1 MIDLTNYKILL
12 YHYPYTTKELEI
24 MIWDKMDTVDSRFAV
39 KLTIGGVN
47 DSGEYDD
54 TSWDL
59 FFLEPKLEEKID
71 LMLDKY
77 ETQYVK
83 TDYTELLGQKREEFT
98 EEFMFKLLDFLNKGL
113 EENRELPLNSNSRSN
128 SNTVSNVELNKN
140 ETTAIIT
147 DSLASHISLKRH
159 SSVGCL
165 DSSTIK
171 NKLTENA
178 LIYFF

>member
-1 MIDLTNYKILL
+1 
-12 YHYPYTTKELEI
+12 

-39 KLTIGGVN
+39 KLTLDGVN

-54 TSWDL
+54 TSWDI

-98 EEFMFKLLDFLNKGL
+98 EEFMFKLLDFLNKNLTIDDVLDRIL
-113 EENRELPLNSNSRSN
+113 EVGVEN
-128 SNTVSNVELNKN
+128 
-140 ETTAIIT
+140 IT
-147 DSLASHISLKRH
+147 IFEKFY
-159 SSVGCL
+159 L
-165 DSSTIK
+165 DQNIEIRK
-171 NKLTENA
+171 K
-178 LIYFF
+178 

>member
-1 MIDLTNYKILL
+1 MIDLTNYKIIL
-12 YHYPYTTKELEI
+12 YHYPYTTKELEK
-24 MIWDKMDTVDSRFAV
+24 MIWDKMDTVDSRWAV

-98 EEFMFKLLDFLNKGL
+98 EEFMFKLLEFLNKNLTIDDVLDRIL
-113 EENRELPLNSNSRSN
+113 EVGVEN
-128 SNTVSNVELNKN
+128 
-140 ETTAIIT
+140 IT
-147 DSLASHISLKRH
+147 IFEKFY
-159 SSVGCL
+159 L
-165 DSSTIK
+165 DQNIEIRK
-171 NKLTENA
+171 K
-178 LIYFF
+178 

>member
-98 EEFMFKLLDFLNKGL
+98 EEFMFKLLEFLNKNLTIDDVLDRIL
-113 EENRELPLNSNSRSN
+113 EVGVEN
-128 SNTVSNVELNKN
+128 
-140 ETTAIIT
+140 IT
-147 DSLASHISLKRH
+147 IFEKFY
-159 SSVGCL
+159 L
-165 DSSTIK
+165 DQNIEIRK
-171 NKLTENA
+171 K
-178 LIYFF
+178 

>member
-1 MIDLTNYKILL
+1 MIDLTNYKIIL
-12 YHYPYTTKELEI
+12 YHYPYTTKELEK
-24 MIWDKMDTVDSRFAV
+24 MIWDKMDTVDSRWAV

-98 EEFMFKLLDFLNKGL
+98 EEFMFKLLDFLNKNLTIDDVLDRIL
-113 EENRELPLNSNSRSN
+113 EVGVEN
-128 SNTVSNVELNKN
+128 
-140 ETTAIIT
+140 IT
-147 DSLASHISLKRH
+147 IFEKFY
-159 SSVGCL
+159 L
-165 DSSTIK
+165 DQNIEIRK
-171 NKLTENA
+171 K
-178 LIYFF
+178 

>member
-1 MIDLTNYKILL
+1 
-12 YHYPYTTKELEI
+12 

-39 KLTIGGVN
+39 KLTIDGIN

-77 ETQYVK
+77 EVQYVK

-98 EEFMFKLLDFLNKGL
+98 EEFMFKLLEFLNKNLTIDDVLDRIL
-113 EENRELPLNSNSRSN
+113 EVGVEN
-128 SNTVSNVELNKN
+128 
-140 ETTAIIT
+140 IT
-147 DSLASHISLKRH
+147 IFEKFY
-159 SSVGCL
+159 L
-165 DSSTIK
+165 DQNIEIRK
-171 NKLTENA
+171 
-178 LIYFF
+178 I

>member
-1 MIDLTNYKILL
+1 
-12 YHYPYTTKELEI
+12 

-98 EEFMFKLLDFLNKGL
+98 EEFMFKLLEFLNKNLTIDDVLDRIL
-113 EENRELPLNSNSRSN
+113 E
-128 SNTVSNVELNKN
+128 VGVED
-140 ETTAIIT
+140 IT
-147 DSLASHISLKRH
+147 IFEKFY
-159 SSVGCL
+159 L
-165 DSSTIK
+165 DQNIEIRK
-171 NKLTENA
+171 K
-178 LIYFF
+178 

>member
-1 MIDLTNYKILL
+1 MIDLTNYKIIL

-39 KLTIGGVN
+39 KLTLDGVN

-54 TSWDL
+54 TSWDI

-77 ETQYVK
+77 EVQYVK

-98 EEFMFKLLDFLNKGL
+98 EEFMFKLLDFLNKNLTIDDVLDRIL
-113 EENRELPLNSNSRSN
+113 EVGVEN
-128 SNTVSNVELNKN
+128 
-140 ETTAIIT
+140 IT
-147 DSLASHISLKRH
+147 IFEKFY
-159 SSVGCL
+159 L
-165 DSSTIK
+165 DQNIEIRK
-171 NKLTENA
+171 K
-178 LIYFF
+178 

>member
-1 MIDLTNYKILL
+1 MIDLTNYKIIL
-12 YHYPYTTKELEI
+12 YHYPYTTKELEKI
-24 MIWDKMDTVDSRFAV
+24 IWDKMDTVDSRFAV

-83 TDYTELLGQKREEFT
+83 TDYTGLLGQKKEEFT
-98 EEFMFKLLDFLNKGL
+98 EEFMFKLLEFLNKNLTIDDVLDRIL
-113 EENRELPLNSNSRSN
+113 EVGVEN
-128 SNTVSNVELNKN
+128 
-140 ETTAIIT
+140 IT
-147 DSLASHISLKRH
+147 IFEKFY
-159 SSVGCL
+159 L
-165 DSSTIK
+165 DQNIEIRK
-171 NKLTENA
+171 K
-178 LIYFF
+178 

>member
-1 MIDLTNYKILL
+1 MIDLTNYKIIL
-12 YHYPYTTKELEI
+12 YHYPYTTKELEK

-83 TDYTELLGQKREEFT
+83 TDYTGLLGQKKEEFT
-98 EEFMFKLLDFLNKGL
+98 EEFMFKLLEFLNKNLTIDDVLDRIL
-113 EENRELPLNSNSRSN
+113 EVGVEN
-128 SNTVSNVELNKN
+128 
-140 ETTAIIT
+140 IT
-147 DSLASHISLKRH
+147 IFEKFY
-159 SSVGCL
+159 L
-165 DSSTIK
+165 DQNIEIRK
-171 NKLTENA
+171 K
-178 LIYFF
+178 

>member
-1 MIDLTNYKILL
+1 MIDLTNYKIIL

-98 EEFMFKLLDFLNKGL
+98 EEFMFKLLEFLNKNLTIDDVLDRIL
-113 EENRELPLNSNSRSN
+113 EVGVEN
-128 SNTVSNVELNKN
+128 
-140 ETTAIIT
+140 IT
-147 DSLASHISLKRH
+147 IFEKFY
-159 SSVGCL
+159 L
-165 DSSTIK
+165 DQNIEIRK
-171 NKLTENA
+171 KCEQ
-178 LIYFF
+178 Y

>member
-1 MIDLTNYKILL
+1 MIDLTNYKIIL
-12 YHYPYTTKELEI
+12 YHYPYTTKELEK

-39 KLTIGGVN
+39 KLTIDGVN

-98 EEFMFKLLDFLNKGL
+98 EEFMFKLLDFLNKNITIDDVLDRIL
-113 EENRELPLNSNSRSN
+113 EVGVEN
-128 SNTVSNVELNKN
+128 
-140 ETTAIIT
+140 IT
-147 DSLASHISLKRH
+147 IFEKFY
-159 SSVGCL
+159 L
-165 DSSTIK
+165 DQNIEIRK
-171 NKLTENA
+171 K
-178 LIYFF
+178 

>member
-1 MIDLTNYKILL
+1 MIDLTNYKIIL
-12 YHYPYTTKELEI
+12 YHYPYTTKELEK

-98 EEFMFKLLDFLNKGL
+98 EEFMFKLLEFLNKNLTIDDVLDRIL
-113 EENRELPLNSNSRSN
+113 EVGVEN
-128 SNTVSNVELNKN
+128 
-140 ETTAIIT
+140 IT
-147 DSLASHISLKRH
+147 IFEKFY
-159 SSVGCL
+159 L
-165 DSSTIK
+165 DQNIEIRK
-171 NKLTENA
+171 KWEE
-178 LIYFF
+178 Y

>member
-1 MIDLTNYKILL
+1 MIDLTNYKIIL
-12 YHYPYTTKELEI
+12 YHYPYTTKELEK
-24 MIWDKMDTVDSRFAV
+24 MIWDKMDTVDSRWAV

-83 TDYTELLGQKREEFT
+83 TDYTELLGQKKEEFT
-98 EEFMFKLLDFLNKGL
+98 EEFMFKLLKFLNKNLTIDDVLDRIL
-113 EENRELPLNSNSRSN
+113 EVGVEN
-128 SNTVSNVELNKN
+128 
-140 ETTAIIT
+140 IT
-147 DSLASHISLKRH
+147 IFEKFY
-159 SSVGCL
+159 L
-165 DSSTIK
+165 DQNIEIRK
-171 NKLTENA
+171 K
-178 LIYFF
+178 

>member
-1 MIDLTNYKILL
+1 
-12 YHYPYTTKELEI
+12 

-98 EEFMFKLLDFLNKGL
+98 EEFMFKLLDFLNKNLTIDDVLDRIL
-113 EENRELPLNSNSRSN
+113 EVGVEN
-128 SNTVSNVELNKN
+128 
-140 ETTAIIT
+140 IT
-147 DSLASHISLKRH
+147 IFEKFY
-159 SSVGCL
+159 L
-165 DSSTIK
+165 DQNIEIRK
-171 NKLTENA
+171 K
-178 LIYFF
+178 

>member
-1 MIDLTNYKILL
+1 
-12 YHYPYTTKELEI
+12 

-39 KLTIGGVN
+39 KLTIDGVN
-47 DSGEYDD
+47 DSGEYDK

-98 EEFMFKLLDFLNKGL
+98 EEFMFKLLEFLNKNLTIDDVLDRIL
-113 EENRELPLNSNSRSN
+113 EVGVEN
-128 SNTVSNVELNKN
+128 
-140 ETTAIIT
+140 IT
-147 DSLASHISLKRH
+147 IFEKFY
-159 SSVGCL
+159 L
-165 DSSTIK
+165 DQNIEIRK
-171 NKLTENA
+171 K
-178 LIYFF
+178 

>member
-1 MIDLTNYKILL
+1 MIDLTNYKIIL
-12 YHYPYTTKELEI
+12 YHYPYTTKELEK
-24 MIWDKMDTVDSRFAV
+24 MIWDKMDTVDSRWAV

-98 EEFMFKLLDFLNKGL
+98 EEFMFKLLDFLNYYYTIYKL
-113 EENRELPLNSNSRSN
+113 CELLGQTQYLPYFPMLKDRDKRIEQDEIWKKICM
-128 SNTVSNVELNKN
+128 ELNWDFIP
-140 ETTAIIT
+140 TQ
-147 DSLASHISLKRH
+147 
-159 SSVGCL
+159 
-165 DSSTIK
+165 
-171 NKLTENA
+171 
-178 LIYFF
+178 